1 MENLEGLMQQAPQL
15 EIWIKQAPELILTYG
30 MKLVFA
36 IGIFIIGRY
45 FANLAKKLSTKLMTK
60 RNVDLTIVSFVGN
73 MAWSV
78 VLVFTIVATLGQI
91 GIQTASLVAVIGAAG
106 LAVGLALQG
115 SLSNFASGVLMVMFR
130 PCRVG
135 DYVEA
140 AGIAGTVNEITIFST
155 KLLTPDNKLI
165 IAPNSAMMDGTIINY
180 SAMDTRRIDLV
191 IGVSYDANILETKK
205 VLTRVLENNQY
216 VLKDPAFTIALSE
229 LADSS
234 VNFVVRPWVKGSDYW
249 PAHFEILE
257 QIKIALDEANIAIPY
272 PQMDL
277 YLKETPVAAASSAAA

>member
-1 MENLEGLMQQAPQL
+1 MENLEGLFEQAPD
-15 EIWIKQAPELILTYG
+15 LIVTYG
-30 MKLVFA
+30 MKVLLA
-36 IGIFIIGRY
+36 IVIFVVGKY
-45 FANLAKKLSTKLMTK
+45 LAGLAKKITCKLLLKKKIDET
-60 RNVDLTIVSFVGN
+60 VASFVGN
-73 MAWSV
+73 MAWGL
-78 VLVFTIVATLGQI
+78 VLVFTIVATLGQV

-115 SLSNFASGVLMVMFR
+115 SLSNFASGVLMVLFR

-140 AGIAGTVNEITIFST
+140 AGIAGTVSEITIFST

-180 SAMDTRRIDLV
+180 SAMDTRRVDLV
-191 IGVSYDANILETKK
+191 IGVSYDANLADTKNILTKI
-205 VLTRVLENNQY
+205 VENNQY
-216 VLKDPAFTIALSE
+216 VLKDPVYTIAVSE

-249 PAHFEILE
+249 PAYFELLE
-257 QIKIALDEANIAIPY
+257 QIKIALDEANIGIPY

-277 YLKETPVAAASSAAA
+277 HVKEAPAV